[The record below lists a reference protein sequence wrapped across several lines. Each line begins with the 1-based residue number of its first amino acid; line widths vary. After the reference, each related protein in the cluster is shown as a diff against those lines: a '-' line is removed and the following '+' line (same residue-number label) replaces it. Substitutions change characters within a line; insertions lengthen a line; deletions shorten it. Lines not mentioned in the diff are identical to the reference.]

1 MSAGFTLIEILV
13 SISIIALL
21 SSVIL
26 SSVNSARKNARD
38 SKRISSIREL
48 QTGLEL
54 YFTTAQ
60 HYPDADTDN
69 EYQIDMQSG
78 DGTNVWDTPYD
89 GDFLTSL
96 VTAKY
101 MQGHVFDPIGTVG
114 DTSQLNLR
122 YYRFPAGSMGCPPE
136 RGPFYVLGVSDME
149 VSNGAHQLS
158 PGWSCPGGTDF
169 NADGLFEFVVG
180 KFES

>member
-1 MSAGFTLIEILV
+1 MHHTSHTRGFTLIEILV
-13 SISIIALL
+13 SISIISLL

-60 HYPDADTDN
+60 SYPIADTIEEDPTTP
-69 EYQIDMQSG
+69 SG
-78 DGTNVWDTPYD
+78 DGGNVWDTSLD

-96 VTAKY
+96 VEAKT
-101 MQGHVFDPIGTVG
+101 MQGHVTDPLGP
-114 DTSQLNLR
+114 SNNLR
-122 YYRFPAGSMGCPPE
+122 YYRFPAGTFGCPQN
-136 RGPFYVLGVSDME
+136 RGAFYVLGVADME
-149 VSNGAHQLS
+149 ASNGSHQLS
-158 PGWSCPGGTDF
+158 PGWSCGTVDF
-169 NADGLFEFVVG
+169 GEQFEFVVG
-180 KFES
+180 KFEG

>member
-1 MSAGFTLIEILV
+1 MHHTSHTRGFTLIEILV

-26 SSVNSARKNARD
+26 SSVSSARKNARD

-54 YFTTAQ
+54 YYTT
-60 HYPDADTDN
+60 HGEYPAG
-69 EYQIDMQSG
+69 G
-78 DGTNVWDTPYD
+78 DDGVGPAIAGYTNWDTPAD
-89 GDFLTSL
+89 GDFLTAL
-96 VTAKY
+96 VEGKY
-101 MQGHVFDPIGTVG
+101 MQGHVFDPLS
-114 DTSQLNLR
+114 DQDNLR
-122 YYRFPAGSMGCPPE
+122 YYKFPAGAYNCPAN
-136 RGPFYVLGVSDME
+136 RGAFYVLGVSDME

-158 PGWSCPGGTDF
+158 PGWSCPLF
-169 NADGLFEFVVG
+169 NFGDPNVGFEFVVG